1 MISVLETRNFRKIL
15 KKLSS
20 KHVDIVDDEI
30 EKITHDPTLGVKK
43 TGDLD
48 YLRVHKFR
56 LEKHEV
62 LLGYRW
68 LEPSEKIQ
76 LLHFGAHENFYRAA
90 RKRREVDL
98 S

>member
-1 MISVLETRNFRKIL
+1 MWEEARVISVLETRNFRKIL

-48 YLRVHKFR
+48 
-56 LEKHEV
+56 
-62 LLGYRW
+62 
-68 LEPSEKIQ
+68 
-76 LLHFGAHENFYRAA
+76 
-90 RKRREVDL
+90 
-98 S
+98 